1 MAYNEGV
8 EFIDLFPQTNINGIQ
23 DIGNILSYSTI
34 NVTIPAP
41 SSNVT
46 TQAITISTTASQV
59 SAPVYMFLTST
70 GGTSLEDY
78 LTIDQFQVQ
87 TNSLI
92 ITRLY
97 AWPTNSINVVLIFK
111 EEGVISQNA

>member
-1 MAYNEGV
+1 
-8 EFIDLFPQTNINGIQ
+8 
-23 DIGNILSYSTI
+23 
-34 NVTIPAP
+34 
-41 SSNVT
+41 
-46 TQAITISTTASQV
+46 
-59 SAPVYMFLTST
+59 MFLTST

-97 AWPTNSINVVLIFK
+97 AWPTNSIDAVLIFK
-111 EEGVISQNA
+111 EEGVIS